1 MKILKS
7 LFPKKREFILELDR
21 PRTLKF
27 NLAVVWALQRKLG
40 VKDIQALYDIDTSE
54 IPELVR
60 AGLSWETPALSVA
73 DVRRMIQEKTGGDK
87 FKLGQLMFLVHEAII
102 AGCGCG
108 K

>member
-7 LFPKKREFILELDR
+7 LFPKKRVFILELDR
-21 PRTLKF
+21 PRQLKF
-27 NLAVVWALQRKLG
+27 DLATVWALQRKLG

-60 AGLSWETPALSVA
+60 AGLAWDSPALSVA

-87 FKLGQLMFLVHEAII
+87 FKLGQLMFMVHEAII
-102 AGCGCG
+102 SGCGFG